1 MASVQANE
9 YELFMALREQIKQGI
24 ESAESEFMLTT
35 YTRLNAIMNKRQ
47 SAANNLNVVLDN
59 KATREA
65 AQKKRDELKASREK

>member
-9 YELFMALREQIKQGI
+9 YEQFMALREQIKQGI
-24 ESAESEFMLTT
+24 EGAESEFMLTT